1 MKSPFAAFAVG
12 FGLAFAPA
20 LVPAQT
26 PAPAPTAAETEPS
39 AEEDARQKAAMLKEL
54 GAQFEGI
61 GKIGSR
67 AEVEIP
73 EGYIF
78 FGPSGTK
85 QLLKQWGNLIGGNED
100 GLLMNEEKGWSVVF
114 EFDDVGYVKDDD
126 KDQLNADKMMK
137 MFKENEPAV
146 NEARK
151 EAGLSAQHTLGF
163 TLPPRYNPDTNN
175 LEWAIRFN
183 FEDTP
188 GEQVNH
194 NTKLLGRKGVM
205 QATLLCNPEELESVQ
220 PDYQKVLTGF
230 KFNQGET
237 YAEFR
242 QGDKVA
248 TYGLVGLVAGG
259 AAFAAG
265 KAGLFAKLGVVFA
278 KFYKFIIGGVIAL
291 FIGIKKLFGGR
302 DNSQY
307 Q

>member
-1 MKSPFAAFAVG
+1 MKSSLAAFAVG
-12 FGLAFAPA
+12 IGLAFAPA
-20 LVPAQT
+20 FVTAQT
-26 PAPAPTAAETEPS
+26 PAPTAAAAEPS
-39 AEEDARQKAAMLKEL
+39 PEEEAKEKAAMLKEL
-54 GAQFEGI
+54 GAQFEGT

-67 AEVEIP
+67 AEVQIP

-85 QLLKQWGNLIGGNED
+85 KLLKQWGNLIGGNED
-100 GLLMNEEKGWSVVF
+100 GLLMNQEKGWSVVF
-114 EFDDVGYVKDDD
+114 EFDDVGYVKDDE

-137 MFKENEPAV
+137 MFQENEPGL

-163 TLPPRYNPDTNN
+163 TLPPRYNPETNN
-175 LEWAIRFN
+175 LEWAIRFTI
-183 FEDTP
+183 DGSP

-205 QATLLCNPEELESVQ
+205 QATLLCDPEQLEVIQ
-220 PDYQKVLTGF
+220 GDYQKLLTGF
-230 KFNQGET
+230 QFKRGET
-237 YAEFR
+237 YAEYR
-242 QGDKVA
+242 SGDKVA

-265 KAGLFAKLGVVFA
+265 KAGLFAKLGVVLA